1 MVIVLA
7 PAFAFDEQHRAEGL
21 AARAQEITTT
31 PDHPSAGS
39 LHLYQESA
47 RAAFETAAAH
57 AVQPSEGWRP

>member
-1 MVIVLA
+1 MLA

-31 PDHPSAGS
+31 PGHPSAGS

-57 AVQPSEGWRP
+57 TEQPDGGWRS